1 MRNRGGRNDKHTF
14 RNQKRLIPSQS
25 ALTLTYFQN
34 SLTSPKYKQRMRFI
48 AIDRPSHPLTSQFNS
63 DKTPSFLPLLTF
75 SLHATFPLLAP
86 LPLFLNPN
94 ACAHIPYGSVLPV
107 TLHLCLYYQSS
118 ECYFIFHPSIQMSS
132 QGFFLEMC
140 PKAAWECC
148 WNMNERATSN
158 IQA

>member
-94 ACAHIPYGSVLPV
+94 ACAHILMALFSPLLSTCAFIINLLNVISYFIQAYKCLLKGSFLKCAPRQHGSVAG
-107 TLHLCLYYQSS
+107 
-118 ECYFIFHPSIQMSS
+118 I
-132 QGFFLEMC
+132 
-140 PKAAWECC
+140 
-148 WNMNERATSN
+148 
-158 IQA
+158 